1 MRGIYE
7 LPWIKPLARIMRVI
21 PISSE
26 LRPRAMIQSLKEAR
40 QAILDGDVVCIF
52 AEGQI
57 TRIGQM
63 LPFRRGFERIM
74 KDVDAPIIPVSL
86 MVCGAAFSVSSEAGS
101 FGNGR
106 GAFLSGD
113 GVIWQADA
121 VEFTALGSAPSC
133 PGTGCGSLAISPVT
147 DAPLH
152 RALSAR
158 PGVIR
163 FDSPWRMS
171 ELQDSRSARLSRGPS
186 FWPGA
191 CNRSGRTRHGW
202 SSPAS
207 VSRRGVGQLRR
218 PVDGQDS
225 RPSELHAVRNG
236 ARVVSPAM
244 RHQDGPHLQKFLE
257 QGKLKVACPTVVLEE
272 LAERAGFGEKLV
284 AFLMAKVLPAG
295 LLEKALG
302 APKKV
307 ELDDL
312 ATVIFSSGSTGD
324 PKGVMLSHYNIGS
337 NIEQLGQTFA
347 LGSKDRLLGVL
358 PFFHSF
364 GFTGTLCLPA
374 ALGLGVVYHP
384 NPLDARSIGELVNA
398 HAATMLVATPTFL
411 QIYLRGC
418 APEQFGSLQFVLVG
432 AEKLS
437 ERVATEFA
445 ERFGV
450 RPFEAYGCT
459 ECAPAVTVNTRD
471 FRAAGFRQVGAKR
484 GKIGHPLPGVSVKI
498 VDPETMQTLPIG
510 HPGMLLV
517 RGPNVMRGYLGRPE
531 KTAEVLRDGWYV
543 TGDIAALDRDGF
555 LEITDRMSRF
565 SKVGGEMVPHVK
577 VEESLHRQ
585 RVPPN
590 RRSPSQACPMR
601 RKASVWWSC
610 TRCPK
615 ES

>member
-113 GVIWQADA
+113 GCHMASRCRRVHRPRKCAKLSRNWARKPGNIAGHGCA
-121 VEFTALGSAPSC
+121 AAPGFC
-133 PGTGCGSLAISPVT
+133 PHG
-147 DAPLH
+147 
-152 RALSAR
+152 

-171 ELQDSRSARLSRGPS
+171 DSKTHVRLGSHADRLSGP
-186 FWPGA
+186 A
-191 CNRSGRTRHGW
+191 
-202 SSPAS
+202 PATA
-207 VSRRGVGQLRR
+207 LA
-218 PVDGQDS
+218 GQDMVGVLLP
-225 RPSELHAVRNG
+225 PSVAG
-236 ARVVSPAM
+236 ALVNFAALLMGKIPV
-244 RHQDGPHLQKFLE
+244 HLNYTLSETALASCLQQCGIKTVLTSKEFLE

-543 TGDIAALDRDGF
+543 TGDIAALIGTGF
-555 LEITDRMSRF
+555 W
-565 SKVGGEMVPHVK
+565 
-577 VEESLHRQ
+577 
-585 RVPPN
+585 
-590 RRSPSQACPMR
+590 RSPTA
-601 RKASVWWSC
+601 
-610 TRCPK
+610 
-615 ES
+615 